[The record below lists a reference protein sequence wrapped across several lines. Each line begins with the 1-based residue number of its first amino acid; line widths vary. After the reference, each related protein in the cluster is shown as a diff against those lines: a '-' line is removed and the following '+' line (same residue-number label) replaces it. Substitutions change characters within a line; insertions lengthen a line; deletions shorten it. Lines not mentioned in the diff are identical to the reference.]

1 MAGRGYMIPQDTA
14 VMERVWL
21 LDESGTPVPAS
32 NPLNKYST
40 VRKGLE
46 MQQISPGTMFGETV
60 AKKTG
65 RKILQVVN
73 ALGVS
78 NIRSW
83 MKDSPAIK
91 DKCSI
96 GYDTLQLYSEA
107 VRRAQQAMKYG
118 TPRGILWHQ
127 GESNFGNPQEYRIYL
142 KRLAAD
148 LRKDLN
154 GRKIPFI
161 AGELGY
167 WQPSHQRFNEM
178 IRTIGTFIPNSD
190 YVSARDAGYLIDRE
204 DPHFSRESQF
214 LLGKRYA
221 EKILE
226 TGIK

>member
-1 MAGRGYMIPQDTA
+1 
-14 VMERVWL
+14 MERVWL

-73 ALGVS
+73 ALGGS

-118 TPRGILWHQ
+118 TLRGILWHQ

-148 LRKDLN
+148 LRKVLGVPVID
-154 GRKIPFI
+154 GVIPAVKFAEALVSMGWSTCKTNSWNYPEI
-161 AGELGY
+161 KKYFGY
-167 WQPSHQRFNEM
+167 QN
-178 IRTIGTFIPNSD
+178 I
-190 YVSARDAGYLIDRE
+190 
-204 DPHFSRESQF
+204 
-214 LLGKRYA
+214 
-221 EKILE
+221 
-226 TGIK
+226 

>member
-1 MAGRGYMIPQDTA
+1 MTGRGYMIPQDTA

-73 ALGVS
+73 VLGGS

-96 GYDTLQLYSEA
+96 GYDTLQLYSEV

-118 TPRGILWHQ
+118 TLRGILWHQ

-214 LLGKRYA
+214 LLLKRYA